1 MDFSLFNPF
10 HKIKCSCLKNFQ
22 KLTKNLT
29 FSQNFSLRV
38 SDEIQILPHLLLLL
52 NDLHRL
58 LCLPSLFSHFSCLA
72 NLLASSEAQPQSY
85 HPQKGT
91 QNYCNGSFIILFYRI
106 IFRSRNIFIQSFVH
120 FQNITTLTWLTTF
133 IKGPY
138 HLLETDANNYF
149 RCLSLVLLGASCS
162 KCYMSFPRKA

>member
-38 SDEIQILPHLLLLL
+38 SDEYKSCLICFCFWMTCTGSFV
-52 NDLHRL
+52 
-58 LCLPSLFSHFSCLA
+58 CLPFFSHFSCLA

-91 QNYCNGSFIILFYRI
+91 QNYCNGSFTILFYRI

-162 KCYMSFPRKA
+162 KCYISFPGKA